1 MRPRLTHQARPSAV
15 MSTAYGPA
23 VRNPENDCGSDG
35 PTVWAASVTT
45 KIKPT
50 AQYGRET
57 CISSFLRRVE
67 RMSSTPRRAAGAVVF
82 RRTERGAAKRG
93 AAEETGL
100 ADLDFPFGDSYK
112 DTLAYAGGKVARYFI
127 AETGETEIE
136 LPVSPELGRP
146 EHHEWRW
153 VSYDEAEE
161 LLPPRLGIVLEW
173 ARRTIG

>member
-1 MRPRLTHQARPSAV
+1 M
-15 MSTAYGPA
+15 
-23 VRNPENDCGSDG
+23 
-35 PTVWAASVTT
+35 
-45 KIKPT
+45 
-50 AQYGRET
+50 
-57 CISSFLRRVE
+57 E
-67 RMSSTPRRAAGAVVF
+67 RMDSIPRPNPRRAAGAVVF
-82 RRTERGAAKRG
+82 RRTERGVRLLVLRAYKNWDFPKGLIEPGETELDAAKRET
-93 AAEETGL
+93 AEETGL
-100 ADLDFPFGDSYK
+100 ADLDFPFGDAHK
-112 DTLAYAGGKVARYFI
+112 DTLPYAGGKVARYFI